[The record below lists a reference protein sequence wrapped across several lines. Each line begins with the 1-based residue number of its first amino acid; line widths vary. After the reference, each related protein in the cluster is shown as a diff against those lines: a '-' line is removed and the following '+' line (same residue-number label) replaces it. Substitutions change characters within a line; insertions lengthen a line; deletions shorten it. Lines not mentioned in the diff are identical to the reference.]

1 MEDKLS
7 ELEALVLEHK
17 WWPNKRRLNI
27 TDGEVKH
34 YGEKR
39 KRYLVKGVLSNSVK
53 SGRMLELVQEMLPD
67 AGITELTLNK
77 NLECKPHRD
86 KANTGASY
94 VLFLGEFTGGA
105 LVLEDG
111 TRFEQRGVWQG
122 PMWGSAVVHWNEPIT
137 SGEKLSVV
145 AYSRS

>member
-1 MEDKLS
+1 M
-7 ELEALVLEHK
+7 
-17 WWPNKRRLNI
+17 
-27 TDGEVKH
+27 H

-67 AGITELTLNK
+67 AGITELALNK

-122 PMWGSAVVHWNEPIT
+122 PMWGSDVTHFNEPIT
-137 SGEKLSVV
+137 SGTKYSVV
-145 AYSRS
+145 AYSRAVRQAR